1 MPNKQPPNFDTKSI
15 PLDTSQPTFDPQTNK
30 KQAPNAF
37 ERLRKQ
43 RLLNSSKP
51 FQARGASVVRCD
63 DCYLSSEACICSWRK
78 SMACGIDIALLM
90 HNKEILKP
98 TNTGR
103 LIADC
108 FPKQCHAFEW
118 ARTEPSEEL
127 LTFIADPTRFCFIL
141 FPGELV
147 PERQVY
153 QNPQP
158 EELAALCG
166 DKTPTVI
173 LLDGTWK
180 QARKMLYQSEWLQT
194 PPILSI
200 SPEHTANYALR
211 KAPKEHQLSTA
222 EAGVMVLN
230 AFGETKQARLL
241 NQYFELFNHH
251 YRAIRRTMSPELN
264 DIHQRMEAL

>member
-1 MPNKQPPNFDTKSI
+1 MHCN
-15 PLDTSQPTFDPQTNK
+15 
-30 KQAPNAF
+30 
-37 ERLRKQ
+37 
-43 RLLNSSKP
+43 
-51 FQARGASVVRCD
+51 
-63 DCYLSSEACICSWRK
+63 
-78 SMACGIDIALLM
+78 IDIALLM

-108 FPKQCHAFEW
+108 FPEQCHAFEW
-118 ARTEPSEEL
+118 SRTEPCQDIIHL
-127 LTFIADPTRFCFIL
+127 LQDPNRQCFIL

-147 PERQVY
+147 PDREVY
-153 QNPQP
+153 HNPQQDQ
-158 EELAALCG
+158 LADLCQH
-166 DKTPTVI
+166 KTPTVI

-200 SPEHTANYALR
+200 SPEHSATYALR

-230 AFGETKQARLL
+230 AFGEAKQARLL
-241 NQYFELFNHH
+241 HQYFELFNHH
-251 YRAIRRTMSPELN
+251 YRAIRRTMAPEMN
-264 DIHQRMEAL
+264 IIHQQMAAIDE